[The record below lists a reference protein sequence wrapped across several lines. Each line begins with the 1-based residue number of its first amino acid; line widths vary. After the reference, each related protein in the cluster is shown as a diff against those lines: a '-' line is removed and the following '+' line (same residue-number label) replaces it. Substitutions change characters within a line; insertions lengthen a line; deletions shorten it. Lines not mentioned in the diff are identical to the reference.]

1 MKAAVAS
8 AAGKMVGAYIGGTSL
23 AKVCHGGVQL
33 WPDDLWKVSVLR
45 FASDVRTAA
54 MTHAIWRGS
63 VSFDIGGVSYVHGRN
78 MQIADDGMSLAFTG
92 DDRPTY
98 RDVAAALGESM
109 VLNATLHAEQ
119 KDYLEGHW
127 IEEVSSCYRLRMI
140 VPYPLAPCYVAY
152 YARSRNAPNGIT
164 YISSTIYKNTF
175 SDDTRIARNKIQVW
189 GNWHEVWDNYDLW
202 TEFNT
207 TLGVSIVYK
216 ELSWAYVRFKEFSYA
231 KQYNVI
237 GID

>member
-1 MKAAVAS
+1 MKAAIGSGV
-8 AAGKMVGAYIGGTSL
+8 GKMVGAYIGGTSL

-33 WPDDLWKVSVLR
+33 WPDDLWQVSVLR

-63 VSFDIGGVSYVHGRN
+63 VSFDVGGVSYVHGRN

-92 DDRPTY
+92 EDRPTY

-109 VLNATLHAEQ
+109 VLNATLQAEQ
-119 KDYLEGHW
+119 KDCSDVGYQ
-127 IEEVSSCYRLRMI
+127 SSTVRDIMI
-140 VPYPLAPCYVAY
+140 SYPVAPCYVAY
-152 YARSRNAPNGIT
+152 YAKGGHTVNR
-164 YISSTIYKNTF
+164 YVSSGIYKNYW
-175 SDDTRIARNKIQVW
+175 SNDTRLAAQSHQTYYYAEFWDEYNLWSDFGTTMVARVAF
-189 GNWHEVWDNYDLW
+189 H
-202 TEFNT
+202 
-207 TLGVSIVYK
+207 

-237 GID
+237 GIE